1 MDKHDGINK
10 KIMING
16 KKDMTSGRCYEV
28 CLAKEHYYQIKIA
41 VAIVVL
47 SLQKKKKKSW
57 FLEASRGHFNTNNGH
72 QRASCCFR
80 THEKDQ

>member
-1 MDKHDGINK
+1 MHSLEKVWTNMMELIKK
-10 KIMING
+10 KIMIKG

-47 SLQKKKKKSW
+47 SLQKKKKKK
-57 FLEASRGHFNTNNGH
+57 LVP
-72 QRASCCFR
+72 
-80 THEKDQ
+80 

>member
-1 MDKHDGINK
+1 
-10 KIMING
+10 MING

-47 SLQKKKKKSW
+47 SLQKKKKKKVGS
-57 FLEASRGHFNTNNGH
+57 LKLPEVILIQIMDIKGQVAASEPMKKINKLSN
-72 QRASCCFR
+72 
-80 THEKDQ
+80 K